1 MQYIGASIG
10 RQEDFR
16 LLTGEATFVDDVKL
30 PGTLHAAILRSPH
43 AHARIRAI
51 DASKALNIA
60 GVVRVLEFKDIA
72 SVAKPIPI
80 RIYALAGL
88 DRYLQLPLAR
98 DKVRYVGDP
107 VAMVIAESPYLAED
121 ALEEIEV
128 TYEPLP
134 VVVDIREALRDKV
147 LIHEENKSNLA
158 SHYKISVG
166 NVDEAFRAAEYK
178 RREEFKTQ
186 RLTGN
191 PLETRGLLASY
202 DSARDE
208 LTVWGPTKVPH
219 FNRGL
224 LATLLNF
231 SEQKIHFIEPD
242 VGGGFGV
249 RGEFYPEDFL
259 IPYAAMQLKRPIK
272 WIEDRREHLLTAN
285 HSREILCDVEIAA
298 RRDGTLLGLRAEVF
312 GDMGAYIRT
321 HGGVVPAHVAD
332 LLPTPYRMPN
342 YECSVHF
349 VMTNKAGTGTLR
361 APGRYESCFIMERL
375 IDIAARDLGLGP
387 IEMRKKNLVTPDE
400 IPYTVGNTQP
410 ENKTTILDSGN
421 YPRALSQA
429 LEAFGYEKLKH
440 IQGHYDQGK
449 YHGIGIASFVKN
461 TGRGPH
467 EAARIVVGDKG
478 NIEVYLGIASLGQG
492 HKTVMAQV
500 CADTLGV
507 PFEQITV
514 YLGNTDYMPTGG
526 GTYASRA
533 TVMGGNAIY
542 LAAQELKKNILRI
555 AAQQLEAKPGDLE
568 LRDGRI
574 YLMDGNPQSESLM
587 SLQDIV
593 GVARA
598 KGLYGKDLFRLDV
611 TANFTSLRHTFTY
624 GAHVAQVKVDVETG
638 QVEIVRYL
646 ALEDVGRCIN
656 PLLVRG
662 QVIGAV
668 AQGIG
673 ATLLEDLSY
682 SEEGQLL
689 TTTLKDYLLPTST
702 DIPPIECVVTE
713 ESPSTLNPL
722 GIKGVGEGGIVPTG
736 AALANAVATALAP
749 LGIKIVELPLTPD
762 RLRAWIRTQSGYKNS
777 CEGD

>member
-1 MQYIGASIG
+1 MATRYIGASIG
-10 RQEDFR
+10 RREDFR
-16 LLTGEATFVDDVKL
+16 LLPGEATFVDDVKL
-30 PGTLHAAILRSPH
+30 PGTLHASVLRSPQ

-51 DASKALNIA
+51 DASKALSRA
-60 GVVRVLEFKDIA
+60 GVVSILEFKNIA

-98 DKVRYVGDP
+98 HKVRYVGDP
-107 VAMVIAESPYLAED
+107 LALVIAETPYLAED
-121 ALEEIEV
+121 ALEEIDV
-128 TYEPLP
+128 SYEPLP
-134 VVVDIREALRDKV
+134 VVVGVREALRDEV
-147 LIHEENKSNLA
+147 LIHEENKTNLA
-158 SHYKISVG
+158 SQYKVSVG
-166 NVDEAFRAAEYK
+166 NVDEAFRVAEYQ

-191 PLETRGLLASY
+191 PLETRGILASY

-208 LTVWGPTKVPH
+208 LTVWGPTKVAH

-231 SEQKIHFIEPD
+231 PEHKIHFIEPD

-259 IPYAAMQLKRPIK
+259 IPYAAMQLKRPVK

-298 RRDGTLLGLRAEVF
+298 RRDGTFLGLRAQVF

-375 IDIAARDLGLGP
+375 VDLVARDLGLSP
-387 IEMRKKNLVTPDE
+387 IEIREKNLITPEE

-421 YPRALSQA
+421 CPRALSQA
-429 LEAFGYEKLKH
+429 LAAFGYEKLKH
-440 IQGHYDQGK
+440 LEGHDDQGK

-467 EAARIVVGDKG
+467 ESARVLVSDKG
-478 NIEVYLGIASLGQG
+478 TVEVYLGIASLGQG

-507 PFEQITV
+507 PIEEVTV
-514 YLGNTDYMPTGG
+514 YLGNTDYLPTGG

-542 LAAQELKKNILRI
+542 LGAQELKQNILRI
-555 AAQQLEAKPGDLE
+555 AAQQLETKPDELE
-568 LRDGRI
+568 LTDGQIHLTADNAR
-574 YLMDGNPQSESLM
+574 SESLM
-587 SLQDIV
+587 SLQDV
-593 GVARA
+593 VRVARA
-598 KGLYGKDLFRLDV
+598 KNLYDKDPFRLDV
-611 TANFTSLRHTFTY
+611 MAHFSSLRHTFTY
-624 GAHVAQVKVDVETG
+624 GAHVAHVKVDAETG
-638 QVEIVRYL
+638 QVEVVRYL
-646 ALEDVGRCIN
+646 ALEDVGRCVN

-673 ATLLEDLSY
+673 ATLLEDLTY
-682 SEEGQLL
+682 SEDGQLL
-689 TTTLKDYLLPTST
+689 TTTLKDYLLPTSR
-702 DIPPIECVVTE
+702 DIPAIECVVTE
-713 ESPSTLNPL
+713 ESPSSLNPL
-722 GIKGVGEGGIVPTG
+722 GVKGVGEGGIVPTG
-736 AALANAVATALAP
+736 AVLANAVASALAP
-749 LGIKIVELPLTPD
+749 LGIKIVELPLSPD
-762 RLRAWIRTQSGYKNS
+762 RVRACIRAQSG
-777 CEGD
+777 